1 MGNFTPSSG
10 VLQTLWKR
18 GLKTSFKSGCPF
30 QYTENMNLLTFQLPR
45 GAGTIGVQIPVHNEG
60 LARVQTLV
68 ADPELQGLDMT
79 VQGLILALELQSKVL
94 ANYFDLEP
102 EAHFKCK
109 LHLALE
115 KQRITTI
122 TATVCEVGYEANA
135 VTSLPLHCQV
145 DAAGNVINVSLI

>member
-1 MGNFTPSSG
+1 
-10 VLQTLWKR
+10 
-18 GLKTSFKSGCPF
+18 
-30 QYTENMNLLTFQLPR
+30 MNLLTFQFPR

-68 ADPELQGLDMT
+68 TDPELQGLDMT

-115 KQRITTI
+115 QQRITTI

-145 DAAGNVINVSLI
+145 DTSGNVINVSLI